1 MPGRG
6 EEPDGSDSI
15 PCLTRRGLGAE
26 WLTGNVGPVGREKA
40 RVPCIPW
47 LMKDTRRQR
56 YASYGHGVPPLF
68 RRSLLPS
75 RSSAAARE
83 SASECSGSAG
93 LVEDVLPCSPEQFL
107 VYANH
112 ACTSIDRGLHTVC
125 RAHLFLVK
133 TIAEI

>member
-1 MPGRG
+1 MTEVCQLWAQR
-6 EEPDGSDSI
+6 SAI
-15 PCLTRRGLGAE
+15 VQAGA
-26 WLTGNVGPVGREKA
+26 TPQQVIRCRSRVGIGA
-40 RVPCIPW
+40 S
-47 LMKDTRRQR
+47 R
-56 YASYGHGVPPLF
+56 YG
-68 RRSLLPS
+68 
-75 RSSAAARE
+75 
-83 SASECSGSAG
+83 C